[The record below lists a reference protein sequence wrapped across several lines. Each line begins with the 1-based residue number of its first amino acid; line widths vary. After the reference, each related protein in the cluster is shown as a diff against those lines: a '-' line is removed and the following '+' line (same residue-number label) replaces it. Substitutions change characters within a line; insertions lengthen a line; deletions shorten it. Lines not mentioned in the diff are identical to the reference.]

1 MRIKFWYLR
10 KKFWV
15 KIHDWVSKKVFVDY
29 LICPY
34 TDPTKNPFNFD

>member
-15 KIHDWVSKKVFVDY
+15 KIHEWVSKKVFVDY

-34 TDPTKNPFNFD
+34 TDPKKKPFNFD

>member
-10 KKFWV
+10 KKFWI
-15 KIHDWVSKKVFVDY
+15 KIHDWASKKAFVDY

-34 TDPTKNPFNFD
+34 ENSTKQSFNFD

>member
-10 KKFWV
+10 KKFWI
-15 KIHDWVSKKVFVDY
+15 KIHDWASKKAFVDY

-34 TDPTKNPFNFD
+34 VDASKQPFDFD

>member
-10 KKFWV
+10 KKFWI
-15 KIHDWVSKKVFVDY
+15 KIHDWASKKAFVDY

-34 TDPTKNPFNFD
+34 ENSTKQPFDFD